1 MRKIFLHIL
10 ILLLSNLIIAQVP
23 SDSLNFVKSR
33 YSLPLLSSN
42 FEKQLQTF
50 NFSQKFIYG
59 KQIKKLFLGVNQT
72 FNSTIIK
79 STTISVRDNAFF
91 SVLGQYDFSNFLSVG
106 SAVNYNV
113 YANDKQ
119 LAINNT
125 SVFNS
130 TAYLKYFPMPKLS
143 FTPFV
148 GLSQNEQIGITN
160 SGPIYGI
167 EALLDKY
174 NFNEFNLFSELKF
187 QIEDIT
193 PRKNQII
200 NFNFNIDKTFDN
212 SYRNELLGL
221 YSEQRNDF
229 YFRTDSLTMAEF
241 NISKNI
247 QSRTERRY
255 AIIDKLSMAT
265 SVSGL
270 TLNID
275 GGIDWRT
282 IDRDTRY
289 ISSLSINNSNFD
301 TQVEEF
307 KMNLSSSLQY
317 NSQWLNG
324 MFRISFANREEKHK
338 AKYISSSSE
347 ILFEKSDEQEKR
359 KNNNGNQ
366 ITLSGEAIFS
376 LTQVDKIS
384 MSIFHR
390 KLIYDTQ
397 SELNFDDRDELLT
410 MFELKYFR
418 YMTPFFDLFT
428 GLQGSI
434 NKTVYILKERSANNN
449 VFRVLKLIAGGD
461 VHMKYLSSKNSAE
474 VSANYTVY
482 DFEDLNPNLKSFS
495 YRQLTLRD
503 STSLKL
509 YRTTYL
515 KFLGYIKFSEQGDFN
530 WKNFANNPVRYL
542 DERFAESTIEFR
554 FKHLSFAFG
563 IRNFSLSTYLY
574 DDKNIK
580 TINTIY
586 NSSAPLSIITYSV
599 SNKLDLSFRGWYE
612 FINNETNQSNEL
624 ANMILKLNWN
634 F

>member
-1 MRKIFLHIL
+1 MRKIFLYIL
-10 ILLLSNLIIAQVP
+10 ILILPILITAQVP

-59 KQIKKLFLGVNQT
+59 KQMEDLFIGVNQT

-91 SVLGQYDFSNFLSVG
+91 SVLGQYDFSSYLSVG

-113 YANDKQ
+113 YADDKQ

-130 TAYLKYFPMPKLS
+130 TAYLKYFPIQKLN
-143 FTPFV
+143 FTPFA

-160 SGPIYGI
+160 SGPIYGL
-167 EALLDKY
+167 EALLDNY
-174 NFNEFNLFSELKF
+174 SFNEFNLFSEFKF

-200 NFNFNIDKTFDN
+200 NLNFNLDKTFDN
-212 SYRNELLGL
+212 SYRNELFGL

-241 NISKNI
+241 NILKNI

-270 TLNID
+270 TINID

-289 ISSLSINNSNFD
+289 ISTSSINNSNFD

-307 KMNLSSSLQY
+307 KMNFSSSLQY
-317 NSQWLNG
+317 NSQWLNSI
-324 MFRISFANREEKHK
+324 FRISIANREEKHK
-338 AKYISSSSE
+338 AKFISGASE
-347 ILFEKSDEQEKR
+347 ILFEKGDEQEKR

-366 ITLSGEAIFS
+366 ITLSGESVFS

-390 KLIYDTQ
+390 KLVYDTQ

-410 MFELKYFR
+410 MFEIKYFR
-418 YMTPFFDLFT
+418 NMTPYFDLFT

-461 VHMKYLSSKNSAE
+461 IHMQYLSSKNSAE

-530 WKNFANNPVRYL
+530 WKDFANNPVRYL

-563 IRNFSLSTYLY
+563 IRHFSLSTYLY

-586 NSSAPLSIITYSV
+586 NSSAPLSIITYSI

-612 FINNETNQSNEL
+612 FINNETNQNNEL